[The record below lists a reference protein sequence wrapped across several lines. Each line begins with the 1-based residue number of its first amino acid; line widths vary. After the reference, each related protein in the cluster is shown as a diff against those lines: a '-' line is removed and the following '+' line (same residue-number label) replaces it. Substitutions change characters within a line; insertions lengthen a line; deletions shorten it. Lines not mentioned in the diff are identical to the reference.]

1 MLAPHGGELS
11 LALRSSMWPSLGII
25 NQYEWQIA
33 LNINQVIKGGPSGR
47 KFQQVPVSET
57 SKRGVGQGRLHGGS
71 SEAFPLWLGRIWNN
85 LEKRQPGQDLMIMG
99 MKA

>member
-33 LNINQVIKGGPSGR
+33 LNINQVIKGGPSGQKIPAGPSLR
-47 KFQQVPVSET
+47 
-57 SKRGVGQGRLHGGS
+57 
-71 SEAFPLWLGRIWNN
+71 
-85 LEKRQPGQDLMIMG
+85 DL
-99 MKA
+99 